1 MIEVYKSTNTNYEKN
16 GDMPLKPLTCMLYV
30 KLNGEIRIELTHS
43 YDAIGRWKY
52 LEEENVI
59 ACPTPWGKKQL
70 FRIYKK
76 TKNLTKVTVYASHI
90 MYDLRNKVLLDV
102 RPTSKNGQEALDII
116 LKGTGYTGHS
126 NIKTISTAYYE
137 RKNIVAALVGDID
150 QSFLN
155 RWGGEVLP
163 DNFDIY
169 IYDQVGQNRGVR
181 VQFGKNMTGIEET
194 VDMSSIIT
202 RIIPVGYDGIML
214 DGKKPWVDS
223 DYINSYAQIYESE
236 VKYEDIKLKDGNSE
250 EGYDTLE
257 ECREAL
263 KAAAKADFEGGADKP
278 VVNYVVDMA
287 LLENTAEYKQYK
299 PLETVQI
306 GDEVTCITAKIGI
319 DVEARCISIEYD
331 CIQQKTK
338 KIELGEYVKTYFDQQ
353 RETNRAI
360 KKESSSTAKS
370 AAEEIIN
377 KNLEGYATK
386 GYVTDSIKSAV
397 VDLVTTEQLNKA
409 LEPYDT
415 KLEDQTKSI
424 ENVDKKFASYST
436 TMEMK
441 KAISE
446 ATESCAK
453 KEECVTKEE
462 YDEKIQTLEAKLKK
476 LEEKEERKNDSNT
489 N

>member
-16 GDMPLKPLTCMLYV
+16 GDMPLKPMTCVLYV

-76 TKNLTKVTVYASHI
+76 TKNLMKVTVYASHI

-137 RKNIVAALVGDID
+137 KKNIVAALVGDID

-214 DGKKPWVDS
+214 DGKTPWVDS
-223 DYINSYAQIYESE
+223 DYINSYAQVYESE
-236 VKYEDIKLKDGNSE
+236 GWQRLSTYLAIDIILKGANRHDG
-250 EGYDTLE
+250 
-257 ECREAL
+257 
-263 KAAAKADFEGGADKP
+263 K
-278 VVNYVVDMA
+278 
-287 LLENTAEYKQYK
+287 
-299 PLETVQI
+299 
-306 GDEVTCITAKIGI
+306 
-319 DVEARCISIEYD
+319 
-331 CIQQKTK
+331 
-338 KIELGEYVKTYFDQQ
+338 
-353 RETNRAI
+353 
-360 KKESSSTAKS
+360 
-370 AAEEIIN
+370 
-377 KNLEGYATK
+377 
-386 GYVTDSIKSAV
+386 
-397 VDLVTTEQLNKA
+397 
-409 LEPYDT
+409 
-415 KLEDQTKSI
+415 
-424 ENVDKKFASYST
+424 
-436 TMEMK
+436 
-441 KAISE
+441 
-446 ATESCAK
+446 
-453 KEECVTKEE
+453 
-462 YDEKIQTLEAKLKK
+462 
-476 LEEKEERKNDSNT
+476 
-489 N
+489 